1 MLRGPGVRRPLP
13 GCGEIKILYEET
25 IGVLTLLS
33 EDLGKS
39 VEEVVGLLHRMR
51 DEARGV
57 PHNVMGSLEAQRVEE
72 VFKALGRMT
81 WESFVQNRLPEDLKG
96 SLGGVEGPGGGV

>member
-1 MLRGPGVRRPLP
+1 M
-13 GCGEIKILYEET
+13 
-25 IGVLTLLS
+25 
-33 EDLGKS
+33 
-39 VEEVVGLLHRMR
+39 EEVVGLLHRMR
-51 DEARGV
+51 DEARGKV

-81 WESFVQNRLPEDLKG
+81 WESFVQHRLPEDLEG